1 MTEGQLFSVF
11 LADSFRILFGW
22 GPELQAFRKPVSDV
36 SDCDHHEWVQSVSRP
51 CRSHSPPKQEQ
62 SDAKTL
68 LKALSCVRIIA
79 SFSFAY
85 TKLFMFAFDA
95 WHSRIIQEPGSV
107 EISEWLQLLSHRVC
121 HCFGSVTGQSETFGA
136 SQQHLIWKSRTG
148 GRVIFGTA
156 VPTC

>member
-11 LADSFRILFGW
+11 LADSFRILFGCRRSGNPSLTSLIVTTTSGSKVFH
-22 GPELQAFRKPVSDV
+22 GPAGLTALQNR
-36 SDCDHHEWVQSVSRP
+36 SRAM
-51 CRSHSPPKQEQ
+51 Q
-62 SDAKTL
+62 KTL

-107 EISEWLQLLSHRVC
+107 EISEWL
-121 HCFGSVTGQSETFGA
+121 
-136 SQQHLIWKSRTG
+136 
-148 GRVIFGTA
+148 
-156 VPTC
+156 